1 MPVIHREIGGGMSGQ
16 TPSAR
21 QALNSD
27 SLKDNGKHNRHHSKR
42 KNRQADFGIDFQHDQ
57 APGLPLRAQH
67 AQEVCC
73 ENRRRA
79 GKLEP
84 SKDEQSEKREA
95 QPQPGN
101 VALVDHE
108 LAVPGSASA
117 TSLGRFKRS
126 MSLP

>member
-1 MPVIHREIGGGMSGQ
+1 MLAFNKL
-16 TPSAR
+16 SAHH
-21 QALNSD
+21 SD
-27 SLKDNGKHNRHHSKR
+27 QHDRHHSKR

-57 APGLPLRAQH
+57 APGLSLRAQH

-95 QPQPGN
+95 RPQPGN